1 MSNENNSCIPRLRFP
16 GFEGEWVEKPLGKVC
31 DNILVGFPFKGQ
43 DITDDS
49 TGHPIL
55 RAYSIGEGV
64 VRHGKD
70 YDKYYPYDTKA
81 LEKYKVKVGDIVVSM
96 DGSVGRNI
104 ALVSK
109 EENNYLLIQRVAR
122 LRITD
127 YPIHLIYQQ
136 IISQRFKDYATG
148 EKVGAVIAH
157 ISQKQIESFPI
168 YSPRTHPEQQK
179 IASCLSELDN
189 LIAAQGQKVDALKE
203 KKKGLMQQ
211 LFPQPGE
218 TTPRLRFPGFEGEW
232 EEKKLGDVFKRL
244 TSKNAENNKNV
255 LTISAQYGLIS
266 QLDFFKKSVSAVDVT
281 GYYLLQ
287 KGDFAYNK
295 SSSQGKPVG
304 AIKPL
309 KLYDKGVVSTLYICF
324 RCLDPKAVGFWEQYF
339 DAGIFDKEIMSIAQ
353 EGARNHGLLNVPTND
368 FFGLAILMPKPAE
381 QQKIASCLSSL
392 DDLIAAESAKVEAL
406 KDHKKGLMQQLF
418 PQGSE
423 ISRFSDTHL
432 QRDAQECDEP
442 LADAQ
447 ECDEPLGDAQERDT
461 P

>member
-1 MSNENNSCIPRLRFP
+1 MENNEIKNSKLIPRLRFP
-16 GFEGEWVEKPLGKVC
+16 GFEGEWDERPLGKVC
-31 DNILVGFPFKGQ
+31 DTILVGFPFKGQ
-43 DITDDS
+43 DITDDG

-64 VRHGKD
+64 IRHGKD
-70 YDKYYPYDTKA
+70 YDKYYPYDTKG
-81 LEKYKVKVGDIVVSM
+81 LEKYKVKVGDIVISM

-109 EENNYLLIQRVAR
+109 KENDYLLIQRVAR
-122 LRITD
+122 LRITN
-127 YPIHLIYQQ
+127 YPIHMIYQQ

-168 YSPRTHPEQQK
+168 YSPRTLPEQQK

-232 EEKKLGDVFKRL
+232 EEKKLGEVANFQNGYAYN
-244 TSKNAENNKNV
+244 SSSFANNGDYVIRISDIKSG
-255 LTISAQYGLIS
+255 TISLKTAVHSSVNVPGAFKVVRGDILIAMS
-266 QLDFFKKSVSAVDVT
+266 GATTGKIGEYQSDEIAYINQRVGNIKPFDINKKLLLFLLQSDFFT
-281 GYYLLQ
+281 CYLNGILTVGAQ
-287 KGDFAYNK
+287 PNI
-295 SSSQGKPVG
+295 SSQQ
-304 AIKPL
+304 
-309 KLYDKGVVSTLYICF
+309 ICAF
-324 RCLDPKAVGFWEQYF
+324 GF
-339 DAGIFDKEIMSIAQ
+339 M
-353 EGARNHGLLNVPTND
+353 LPPTE
-368 FFGLAILMPKPAE
+368 AE
-381 QQKIASCLSSL
+381 QQQIASCLSSL

-418 PQGSE
+418 PQP
-423 ISRFSDTHL
+423 TK
-432 QRDAQECDEP
+432 
-442 LADAQ
+442 
-447 ECDEPLGDAQERDT
+447 
-461 P
+461 